1 MRFPGTEAI
10 ACVAYRGS
18 LRVVHYFSPFS
29 DVVVKD
35 CSFGHLRTI
44 CLSTLLNGFLKVVHF
59 NKTYHNSVGHYFN
72 QFLKRFNHTSGTRG
86 QHLSPSVSKREKRSC
101 YKITTDVSAIWSR
114 RYSFSTSFPGSLFSA
129 SIVVE
134 NGGREER
141 PWERG

>member
-29 DVVVKD
+29 HVVVKD
-35 CSFGHLRTI
+35 CSFGHLKTI
-44 CLSTLLNGFLKVVHF
+44 CLSTLLNGFLKTVHF

-101 YKITTDVSAIWSR
+101 YKTTTDVSAIWSR
-114 RYSFSTSFPGSLFSA
+114 RYSFSPFFYFCFFRSNF
-129 SIVVE
+129 
-134 NGGREER
+134 
-141 PWERG
+141 